1 MKICLIVSSQR
12 ESHIKIL
19 FVNNIDERTKNMEY
33 VKLNNGVEM
42 PIIGFGVFE
51 IPAEHTAQCV
61 YDAIECGYRLID
73 TAQAYYNES
82 EVGEGIQR
90 AIQDFGIK
98 RKDIFLTT
106 KVWVTEFGYEKT
118 KTSVEESMRKLKTD
132 YLDLV
137 LIHQCLSDY
146 YGAYHALEDLYDE
159 GKIKAIG
166 ISNFSAERMADI
178 ATFNRI
184 VPAVNQVETHLF
196 WQQYDL
202 HEWMVKYNI
211 QHEAWGPLAQH
222 RLKEVLENPVVKQ
235 IADAHGKTP
244 AQVALR
250 QHIQRRIVVIPKSV
264 HKERMKQN
272 LDIFDF
278 KLTDNEMAQLKM
290 LDENKSMWAEYD
302 DPMIVQYAMAEE

>member
-1 MKICLIVSSQR
+1 
-12 ESHIKIL
+12 
-19 FVNNIDERTKNMEY
+19 MEY
-33 VKLNNGVEM
+33 VTLNNGVQM
-42 PIIGFGVFE
+42 PKVGFGVFE
-51 IPAEHTAQCV
+51 IPAEQTAGCV
-61 YDAIECGYRLID
+61 FDALETGYRLID
-73 TAQAYYNES
+73 TAQAYYNEK
-82 EVGEGIQR
+82 EVGDGIQR
-90 AIQDFGIK
+90 AIKELGIC

-118 KTSVEESMRKLKTD
+118 KASVEESLQKLQTD

-146 YGAYHALEDLYDE
+146 YGAYRALEDLYDE

-184 VPAVNQVETHLF
+184 VPAVNQVETHMF

-202 HEWMVKYNI
+202 HKWMEKYHV

-222 RLKEVLENPVVKQ
+222 RLKEILENPIVKQ
-235 IADAHGKTP
+235 IANAHGKTP
-244 AQVALR
+244 VQIALR
-250 QHIQRRIVVIPKSV
+250 QHVQRGIVVIPKSI

-278 KLTDNEMAQLKM
+278 ELTADEMKQLKE

>member
-1 MKICLIVSSQR
+1 
-12 ESHIKIL
+12 
-19 FVNNIDERTKNMEY
+19 MEH
-33 VKLNNGVEM
+33 VILNNGVQM
-42 PIIGFGVFE
+42 PMVGFGVFE
-51 IPAEHTAQCV
+51 IPAEQTAGCV
-61 YDAIECGYRLID
+61 FDALGTGYRLID
-73 TAQAYYNES
+73 TAQAYYNEK
-82 EVGEGIQR
+82 EVGDGIQR
-90 AIQDFGIK
+90 AIKELGI
-98 RKDIFLTT
+98 RREDIFLTT
-106 KVWVTEFGYEKT
+106 KVWVTEFGYEKA
-118 KTSVEESMRKLKTD
+118 KASVEESLRKLQTD

-159 GKIKAIG
+159 GKIRAIG

-196 WQQYDL
+196 WQQYNL

-222 RLKEVLENPVVKQ
+222 RLKEVLENPIVKQ
-235 IADAHGKTP
+235 IANVHGKTP
-244 AQVALR
+244 VQVALR
-250 QHIQRRIVVIPKSV
+250 QHIQRGIVVIPKSV
-264 HKERMKQN
+264 HTERMKQN

-278 KLTDNEMAQLKM
+278 ELTTDEMEQLKT

>member
-1 MKICLIVSSQR
+1 
-12 ESHIKIL
+12 
-19 FVNNIDERTKNMEY
+19 MEY
-33 VKLNNGVEM
+33 IKLNNGIVM
-42 PIIGFGVFE
+42 PMVGFGVFE
-51 IPAEHTAQCV
+51 IPKEKTCQCV

-73 TAQAYYNES
+73 TAQAYYNEA
-82 EVGEGIQR
+82 EVGEGIQK
-90 AIQDFGIK
+90 AIQNLDVK
-98 RKDIFLTT
+98 RKDIFITT

-118 KTSVEESMRKLKTD
+118 KLSIEESLRKLKTD
-132 YLDLV
+132 YIDLV

-146 YGAYHALEDLYDE
+146 YGAYHALEDLYEE

-184 VPAVNQVETHLF
+184 VPAINQVETHLF
-196 WQQYDL
+196 WQQYNL

-222 RLKEVLENPVVKQ
+222 RLKDIINHPVVQ
-235 IADAHGKTP
+235 EIAHKHGKTP
-244 AQVALR
+244 IQIALR
-250 QHIQRRIVVIPKSV
+250 QHIERGIIVIPKTLD
-264 HKERMKQN
+264 KEHMKEN

-278 KLTDNEMAQLKM
+278 KLTNDEMDELKT

>member
-1 MKICLIVSSQR
+1 
-12 ESHIKIL
+12 
-19 FVNNIDERTKNMEY
+19 MEY
-33 VKLNNGVEM
+33 ITLNNGVQM
-42 PIIGFGVFE
+42 PMVGYGVFE
-51 IPAEHTAQCV
+51 ISAERTAECV
-61 YDAIECGYRLID
+61 FDALETGYRLID
-73 TAQAYYNES
+73 TAQAYYNEK
-82 EVGEGIQR
+82 EVGDGIQR
-90 AIQDFGIK
+90 AIKELGI
-98 RKDIFLTT
+98 RREDIFITT
-106 KVWVTEFGYEKT
+106 KVWVTEFGYEKA
-118 KTSVEESMRKLKTD
+118 KASVEESLRKLQTD

-146 YGAYHALEDLYDE
+146 YGAYRALEDLYDA
-159 GKIKAIG
+159 GKIRAIG

-196 WQQYDL
+196 GQQYNL
-202 HEWMVKYNI
+202 HDWMGKYNI

-222 RLKEVLENPVVKQ
+222 RLKEILENPIVKQ

-250 QHIQRRIVVIPKSV
+250 QHIQRGIVVIPKST
-264 HKERMKQN
+264 HTERMKQN

-278 KLTDNEMAQLKM
+278 ELTSGEMAQLRT
-290 LDENKSMWAEYD
+290 LDEDKSMWAEYD

>member
-1 MKICLIVSSQR
+1 MV
-12 ESHIKIL
+12 
-19 FVNNIDERTKNMEY
+19 
-33 VKLNNGVEM
+33 
-42 PIIGFGVFE
+42 GFGVFE
-51 IPAEHTAQCV
+51 IPAEQTAGCV
-61 YDAIECGYRLID
+61 FDALESGYRLID
-73 TAQAYYNES
+73 TAQAYYNEK
-82 EVGEGIQR
+82 EVGDGIQR
-90 AIQDFGIK
+90 AIKELGI
-98 RKDIFLTT
+98 RREDIFLTT
-106 KVWVTEFGYEKT
+106 KVWVTEFGYEKA
-118 KTSVEESMRKLKTD
+118 KASVEESLRKLQTD

-146 YGAYHALEDLYDE
+146 YGAYRALEDLYDE
-159 GKIKAIG
+159 GKIRAIG

-202 HEWMVKYNI
+202 HEWMAKYNI

-222 RLKEVLENPVVKQ
+222 RLKEILESPIVKQ

-244 AQVALR
+244 AQIALR
-250 QHIQRRIVVIPKSV
+250 QHVQRGIVVIPKSV
-264 HKERMKQN
+264 HQERMKQN
-272 LDIFDF
+272 LDVFDF
-278 KLTDNEMAQLKM
+278 ELTVDEMEQFKT

>member
-1 MKICLIVSSQR
+1 
-12 ESHIKIL
+12 
-19 FVNNIDERTKNMEY
+19 MEY
-33 VKLNNGVEM
+33 VTLNNGVQM
-42 PIIGFGVFE
+42 PMVGFGVFE
-51 IPAEHTAQCV
+51 IPAEQTAGCV
-61 YDAIECGYRLID
+61 FDALESGYRLID
-73 TAQAYYNES
+73 TAQAYYNKK
-82 EVGEGIQR
+82 EVGDGIQR
-90 AIQDFGIK
+90 AIKERGIR

-106 KVWVTEFGYEKT
+106 KVWVTEFGYEKA
-118 KTSVEESMRKLKTD
+118 KASVEESLRKLQTD

-146 YGAYHALEDLYDE
+146 YGAYRALEDLYDA
-159 GKIKAIG
+159 GKIRAIG

-178 ATFNRI
+178 ATFNRV

-202 HEWMVKYNI
+202 HEWMAKYNI

-222 RLKEVLENPVVKQ
+222 RLKEILESPIVKQ
-235 IADAHGKTP
+235 IADVHGKTP

-250 QHIQRRIVVIPKSV
+250 QHIQRGIVVIPKSV

-278 KLTDNEMAQLKM
+278 ELTADEMEQLKT
-290 LDENKSMWAEYD
+290 LDKNKSMWAEYD
-302 DPMIVQYAMAEE
+302 DPMIVQYAMAKE